1 MSESKQE
8 ESKIQTEESKN
19 NEQVKNSVVTLEE
32 DDEFEDFPAE
42 DWSNAEADISIPGGK
57 EHLWEEN
64 WDDDDADD
72 DFSNQLREELKKAD
86 GK

>member
-1 MSESKQE
+1 MST
-8 ESKIQTEESKN
+8 TEEKKTA
-19 NEQVKNSVVTLEE
+19 ETKAAETKVEEKPAVVTLEE

-42 DWSNAEADISIPGGK
+42 DWNDAEAELAIPGGK

-72 DFSNQLREELKKAD
+72 DFSSQLKAELKKASN
-86 GK
+86 